1 MKIYM
6 NDGTS
11 RSADWLVRK
20 LNYID
25 KRTYRSIFSFD
36 VLGLQDIH
44 KNMTEDKLQE
54 YLLRAGALG
63 SHEYDEMLSA
73 IDQELK
79 DLYKKNGINPEINQE
94 LVELQEINEKIRKLE
109 AEEANYKH
117 LTTEQLKYEES
128 INAKRDALN
137 QLDTVRKQK
146 IKEIMY
152 HKDIKDWKTLEGV
165 LNVEPLVFPE
175 KGIERYESLKNSYD
189 QAKKDIDLRLEK
201 LKVLKHEIGQVE
213 LPDEKNIEYL
223 ESLKTKEPEIKQK
236 NLEVDRLKHS
246 IENLEDE
253 IELLQ
258 KDIGWQE
265 EHMEVDDSNIIG

>member
-1 MKIYM
+1 

-20 LNYID
+20 LNFID

-54 YLLRAGALG
+54 YLLRVGALG

-128 INAKRDALN
+128 ITAKRDALN
-137 QLDTVRKQK
+137 KLNTVRQDK
-146 IKEIMY
+146 IKEITY
-152 HKDIKDWKTLEGV
+152 HKDIKD
-165 LNVEPLVFPE
+165 
-175 KGIERYESLKNSYD
+175 
-189 QAKKDIDLRLEK
+189 
-201 LKVLKHEIGQVE
+201 
-213 LPDEKNIEYL
+213 
-223 ESLKTKEPEIKQK
+223 
-236 NLEVDRLKHS
+236 
-246 IENLEDE
+246 
-253 IELLQ
+253 
-258 KDIGWQE
+258 
-265 EHMEVDDSNIIG
+265 

>member
-1 MKIYM
+1 MKILSLNIYGYGKIAETELKTSTPFVQIFGENEAGKSTM
-6 NDGTS
+6 QSFIHSVLFGFPTRKEQEPRREPRMHNMYGGKLVVDFEDGEGPVEIERVKGNKVQGDVKIYLNDGTS

-20 LNYID
+20 LNFID

-73 IDQELK
+73 IDTELK

-109 AEEANYKH
+109 AEEANYNH

-146 IKEIMY
+146 IK
-152 HKDIKDWKTLEGV
+152 
-165 LNVEPLVFPE
+165 
-175 KGIERYESLKNSYD
+175 
-189 QAKKDIDLRLEK
+189 
-201 LKVLKHEIGQVE
+201 
-213 LPDEKNIEYL
+213 
-223 ESLKTKEPEIKQK
+223 
-236 NLEVDRLKHS
+236 
-246 IENLEDE
+246 
-253 IELLQ
+253 
-258 KDIGWQE
+258 
-265 EHMEVDDSNIIG
+265 